1 MLNNFFGKNNNS
13 IKSGS
18 VSELLY
24 PSKVE
29 KKVEKTISNYEQQ
42 PESTNI
48 SDLELKA
55 ISSPDSLNGLTEDQ
69 LNTLPTELQS
79 VVRDTTNLD
88 NKSSGTENNNL
99 SELKPDQLLPLF
111 ELFVANLD
119 FSKFTTDEIPKE
131 SLTEDQTL
139 AYNDSIE
146 TLKTNI
152 TELKKLGFHDLA
164 KSFDSALK
172 KLGIES
178 VNSEGEI
185 SNGEILNDKN
195 VRIIKN
201 KFDPES
207 NAKLFVITIVPAI
220 ASYSAVMLYYIAPTV
235 FTIGASAGLGAL
247 TVKYIKSKIEEHK
260 SNHPE
265 PSVKPIEAD
274 IVQGILYPQL
284 ASKQS

>member
-42 PESTNI
+42 PESNNI

-79 VVRDTTNLD
+79 VVRDAKNED
-88 NKSSGTENNNL
+88 NVTSNTEKNNDL
-99 SELKPDQLLPLF
+99 SELKTDQLLPLF

-139 AYNDSIE
+139 AYKDSIE

-152 TELKKLGFHDLA
+152 DELKKLGFQDLA

-185 SNGEILNDKN
+185 LNDKN

-201 KFDPES
+201 KFDPKS
-207 NAKLFVITIVPAI
+207 IAKFSVITLVPAI
-220 ASYSAVMLYYIAPTV
+220 ASYSAVMLYYVAPTV

-247 TVKYIKSKIEEHK
+247 TVKYIKSKIEESK
-260 SNHPE
+260 SNNQE
-265 PSVKPIEAD
+265 SSVNAIEIESVRA
-274 IVQGILYPQL
+274 ILYPIL
-284 ASKQS
+284 ANKSS